1 MAAKPPKGIESKV
14 PVNPLDEEL
23 LWHMLQD
30 LSGFSTVE
38 HSQWHTWAFGLMGG
52 VDIAQQSSLLRGRP
66 VRLQIQTHRASIQQ
80 FCKTLQIGYEEV
92 SINNQMTSDDIWT
105 YLEIAPTLYYR
116 TRKSV
121 RKIVWDQENDV
132 WWMQDWLGKQWHAD
146 EFSPKRG
153 ERLILMESIDLTF
166 LEVLHLVLSEQAAHF
181 LNATGIQEQLITWN
195 HHLRRPSLRKS
206 WPSILEDTSNYYWA
220 ALQVHHEIKTDSD
233 VAFRELYIQFILLAA
248 EIIGSDT
255 IKGKALLLRKS
266 ITQWQ
271 RLSTLLLDES
281 SETLSQIPTLDWTDF
296 ERVESMVHHFHE
308 EEEIGN
314 VALRLQVF
322 DDTLQKIVEIERT
335 FFSTVVDIL
344 SSNVRTLCMS

>member
-14 PVNPLDEEL
+14 PVNPLDAEL

-30 LSGFSTVE
+30 TSGFSTVE
-38 HSQWHTWAFGLMGG
+38 HNQWYSWAFGLMGG
-52 VDIAQQSSLLRGRP
+52 IDIAQQSSLLRGRP
-66 VRLQIQTHRASIQQ
+66 VRLQIQTHRASIEQ
-80 FCKTLQIGYEEV
+80 FCKTLQIGYEEILM
-92 SINNQMTSDDIWT
+92 SNQTTSDDILT

-121 RKIVWDQENDV
+121 RKIVWDEDNDQ

-153 ERLILMESIDLTF
+153 ERLILMESVDVTF
-166 LEVLHLVLSEQAAHF
+166 SEVLHLVLSEQSAHF
-181 LNATGIQEQLITWN
+181 LNAVGIQEQLITWN

-206 WPSILEDTSNYYWA
+206 WPSILEDERNYYWA
-220 ALQVHHEIKTDSD
+220 ALQVHHEIVAHSD
-233 VAFRELYIQFILLAA
+233 VAFRELYIQFILLVAD
-248 EIIGSDT
+248 ILDSDT
-255 IKGKALLLRKS
+255 IKSKALLFRKS

-281 SETLSQIPTLDWTDF
+281 SETLSQVPTLDWMNF
-296 ERVESMVHHFHE
+296 ELVESMSQKFLE
-308 EEEIGN
+308 EDEIAN

-322 DDTLQKIVEIERT
+322 DDSLQKIVEIERS
-335 FFSTVVDIL
+335 FFTVVVDIL
-344 SSNVRTLCMS
+344 SNKVRTLCMS